1 MKTILLLLFTFTG
14 TNLLNAQF
22 DSLVKYDLLISEIM
36 SDPKPSV
43 GFLEEEEYLEI
54 VNNSNININ
63 LQSLQINIGTKIF
76 EPDSFWLQPDSFKVF
91 FDIPTL
97 KNSGDVIQITQ
108 NNRLIHE
115 VIYHPNMF
123 SDGFKENGG
132 WSLELTDFSQPCITN
147 GNWMACKNVNG
158 GTPGAANSINQI
170 INSEPLQISNIYPIE
185 DTVLLVQFNQPLVSI
200 NLEDIHIP
208 QLTLHGFTIQ
218 QSELIIS
225 ISKMDTNKVYDFML
239 NDAQNCNQHSFEP
252 QQLQLGLPDNYA
264 PSKIVINEILFNPDP
279 TGSDFVELFN
289 YGNRIIDIS
298 QLHFTDRDA
307 EQNLNASTPISL
319 KPLLLLPKSYLV
331 ITENQ
336 DWLKSQFSSAQ
347 NSTEAKLPSLNNG
360 ADNLIL
366 ITTNGTIIDELSYD
380 EKWHYNELNSTENVS
395 LERINP
401 DQPNISSNWHSASS
415 IENFATPGYQ
425 NSNLSQRISTKI
437 GFELPFNVVSPNN
450 DGHQDLL
457 EINYK
462 FNSVGWT
469 GKIDVF
475 NYEGILI
482 HTLSNND
489 LFGLTGSIYWNGE
502 LANNTIVKAG
512 IYALTFSCFNL
523 KTQEKNIQ
531 KMTFYINRSLQ

>member
-1 MKTILLLLFTFTG
+1 MKTILLPFLAFISS
-14 TNLLNAQF
+14 NLLIAQF
-22 DSLVKYDLLISEIM
+22 DSLAKYDLLISEIM

-54 VNNSNININ
+54 VNNSGININ
-63 LQSLQINIGTKIF
+63 LKSIQINIGNKIF

-91 FDIPTL
+91 FNIPTL

-108 NNRLIHE
+108 NNRLLHE

-147 GNWMACKNVNG
+147 GNWLACDNLKG
-158 GTPGAANSINQI
+158 GTPGEANSMNQVINGE
-170 INSEPLQISNIYPIE
+170 SLQISNIYAIE
-185 DTVLLVQFNQPLVSI
+185 DTALMVEFNQPLESI
-200 NLEDIHIP
+200 KLEDIHIP
-208 QLTLHGFTIQ
+208 QLSLHGFTIQ
-218 QSELIIS
+218 QNELTIS
-225 ISKMDTNKVYDFML
+225 ISKMDTNKVYDLTL
-239 NDAQNCNQHSFEP
+239 NNAQNCTQYSFEP
-252 QQLQLGLPDNYA
+252 QHLQFGLPSNNT

-279 TGSDFVELFN
+279 AGSDFVELFN
-289 YGNRIIDIS
+289 FGNQIIDIS
-298 QLHFTDRDA
+298 KLHFTDRDA

-336 DWLKSQFSSAQ
+336 DWLISQFSSAK
-347 NSTEAKLPSLNNG
+347 NSTQTNLPALNNDG
-360 ADNLIL
+360 DNLIL

-401 DQPNISSNWHSASS
+401 AQPNISSNWHSASS
-415 IENFATPGYQ
+415 IENFATPGYE
-425 NSNLSQRISTKI
+425 NSNLSQRISTKT
-437 GFELPFNVVSPNN
+437 GFELPYNLISLNN

-469 GKIDVF
+469 GKIDVL
-475 NYEGILI
+475 NYEGITI
-482 HTLSNND
+482 HTLSNGD

-502 LANNTIVKAG
+502 LANNKIIKAG

-523 KTQEKNIQ
+523 KTQEKITQ